1 MRLYYAPNTIAA
13 AVAIT
18 LEEAGLNY
26 ETVHVDF
33 AQGEQM
39 KPGYGVINPTGRV
52 PALETALPDPDDAVD
67 DEDEVLVDPDTIL
80 TETGAIL
87 DYIADIAPHAN
98 LVPQNPV
105 MAARMRRVMY
115 YLAST
120 MHVNH
125 AHKARGYRWA
135 ANPDSWEDMRIKV
148 SETMTASCAYVESEC
163 IAGPFV
169 LGQTYSLADPYLFVV
184 TSWAAGDGVDME
196 QFPRINAFQSA
207 MNTRASVWA
216 ARDKGIIS

>member
-1 MRLYYAPNTIAA
+1 M
-13 AVAIT
+13 
-18 LEEAGLNY
+18 
-26 ETVHVDF
+26 DF
-33 AQGEQM
+33 AQAAQT
-39 KPGYGVINPTGRV
+39 KPDYLKLNPKGRV
-52 PALETALPDPDDAVD
+52 PAL
-67 DEDEVLVDPDTIL
+67 VLENGQVL
-80 TETGAIL
+80 TETGAL
-87 DYIADIAPHAN
+87 LEYIAQVSARTD
-98 LVPQNPV
+98 LVPDKIED
-105 MAARMRRVMY
+105 AALMRAVMY

-120 MHVNH
+120 MHVIH